1 MKTTDH
7 AARQARLRGIDPAEV
22 GAIVDER
29 IGQPRCDCDLS
40 IGGIHRSWCATTTD
54 VAVFVGWAEG
64 WAGGS
69 NGDEVWAIVRAGAV
83 STVMFRR
90 ADQPAT
96 PVALRVERVVR

>member
-1 MKTTDH
+1 MDMETH
-7 AARQARLRGIDPAEV
+7 ADRQARTRGIDPAEV
-22 GAIVDER
+22 RAIVAER
-29 IGQPRCDCDLS
+29 VGRPAGS
-40 IGGIHRSWCATTTD
+40 
-54 VAVFVGWAEG
+54 VAVFCGWAEG

>member
-29 IGQPRCDCDLS
+29 VGS
-40 IGGIHRSWCATTTD
+40 TTAD
-54 VAVFVGWAEG
+54 VAVFCGWAEG

-69 NGDEVWAIVRAGAV
+69 NGDEVWAVARAGVVA
-83 STVMFRR
+83 TVMFRR

-96 PVALRVERVVR
+96 PAALRVGRVVR